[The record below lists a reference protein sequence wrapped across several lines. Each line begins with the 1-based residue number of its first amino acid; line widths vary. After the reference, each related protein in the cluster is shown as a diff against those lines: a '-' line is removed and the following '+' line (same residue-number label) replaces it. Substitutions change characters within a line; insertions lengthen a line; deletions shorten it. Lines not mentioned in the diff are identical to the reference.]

1 MSLLQLKAY
10 CQRKANGPDPRNA
23 YLNAWRRLDWS
34 SPARVT
40 SDLLASASHNAKM
53 QVEGQPLPDIIEC
66 YRLQYEAF
74 IDLLQR
80 LGVQDARA
88 RTAYTKKAPVA
99 KMLRP
104 AGRSRHARTRHST
117 KEGA

>member
-1 MSLLQLKAY
+1 MPMNLLQLKAY
-10 CQRKANGPDPRNA
+10 CQRKASGTDPRNA
-23 YLNAWRRLDWS
+23 YLNAWHRLDWS
-34 SPARVT
+34 SPERVI
-40 SDLLASASHNAKM
+40 SDLLASAAHNAKM

-66 YRLQYEAF
+66 YRLQYEVF

-88 RTAYTKKAPVA
+88 RTAYTKKAPEA

-104 AGRSRHARTRHST
+104 AARSRLVRTRH
-117 KEGA
+117 